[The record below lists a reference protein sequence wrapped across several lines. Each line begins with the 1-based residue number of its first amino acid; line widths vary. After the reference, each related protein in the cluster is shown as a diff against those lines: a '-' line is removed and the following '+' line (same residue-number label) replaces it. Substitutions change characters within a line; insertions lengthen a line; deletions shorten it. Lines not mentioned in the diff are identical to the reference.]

1 MKFNT
6 EIVDPDNHKLTIEID
21 NLTEAQAIAIEE
33 LMAVWKFI
41 SEKKFFYWTAMCI
54 DGFVD
59 WNLNIKVNGKDPE
72 RYMGEIGDR
81 TGKVKFEQPD
91 GTLLKEEMYFLDYM
105 KIQHKLNE
113 EKETASGDA

>member
-1 MKFNT
+1 MKFDTTNP
-6 EIVDPDNHKLTIEID
+6 DPDNRKLTIEID

-33 LMAVWKFI
+33 LMSVWQFI

-59 WNLNIKVNGKDPE
+59 WNLQIKVNGKNPE
-72 RYMGEIGDR
+72 RYLEDIGDR
-81 TGKVKFEQPD
+81 TGKVQFEQPD
-91 GTLLKEEMYFLDYM
+91 GSLLKEEMYFLDYM

-113 EKETASGDA
+113 KKDSVSDVS